1 MLIFSQWFREKLWIF
16 PNIFPYFFFDILD
29 SSIFIVGQSMMNI
42 FTEYENKKQQI
53 SEGLW
58 SMVFK
63 MLTLFNRWSE
73 LSPEV

>member
-1 MLIFSQWFREKLWIF
+1 MLIFSQRFREKLWIF
-16 PNIFPYFFFDILD
+16 LNIFPYFFDILD

-42 FTEYENKKQQI
+42 FTEYENKKKQI

-58 SMVFK
+58 SIVVK

-73 LSPEV
+73 LSPDV

>member
-1 MLIFSQWFREKLWIF
+1 MLIFSQRFREKLWIF
-16 PNIFPYFFFDILD
+16 LNIFPYFFDILD

-42 FTEYENKKQQI
+42 FTKYENKKKQI

-58 SMVFK
+58 SIVIK

-73 LSPEV
+73 LSPDV